1 MAKHI
6 NLQSSAITSVEIDE
20 NVVKVVYNSNK
31 DKEYTFTATN
41 PSLFEEQFAEELLKV
56 SMNDGGSIGKFM
68 FQQIR
73 DGFLTENK

>member
-1 MAKHI
+1 MTKHV

-20 NVVKVVYNSNK
+20 NVVKVVYNSNT
-31 DKEYTFTATN
+31 DKEYTFTAVN

>member
-1 MAKHI
+1 MTKHI
-6 NLQSSAITSVEIDE
+6 NLQSSAITSVEIDD
-20 NVVKVVYNSNK
+20 NVVKVVYNSNT